1 MAGRAGA
8 TGAPDSVRDEAFM
21 SASVAQI
28 VVTPDGLV
36 AMANRRAEA
45 LFGVPA
51 RDTGQ
56 PFGELDVVC
65 RPLQLRL
72 PIAAV
77 ELDRRVVWMHEVE
90 YERAGAAAVRLDIR
104 LAPLIDVDLRLL
116 GVALS
121 FHDVTAARRLQDEL
135 GRADVRLDLAYEQL
149 RSMNERRETADE
161 ELTCT
166 VEELEIVS
174 EELQSTN
181 EELETLNSELQSAGD
196 ELRLVSDRLRD
207 SSAEL
212 GEANAFLDALLA
224 GLRAGVAVLDR
235 ELVVRVWNRRA
246 EQMWGLRREEAVG
259 RGLHNL
265 DAGLPARRLASMIG
279 EVLRLPVVSG
289 VIGPSRTA
297 LMAAS
302 DRHGHRIDVRV
313 RCVAL
318 APDGVTSGV
327 ILIMEPVGAA
337 A

>member
-1 MAGRAGA
+1 M
-8 TGAPDSVRDEAFM
+8 
-21 SASVAQI
+21 
-28 VVTPDGLV
+28 
-36 AMANRRAEA
+36 
-45 LFGVPA
+45 
-51 RDTGQ
+51 
-56 PFGELDVVC
+56 
-65 RPLQLRL
+65 
-72 PIAAV
+72 
-77 ELDRRVVWMHEVE
+77 
-90 YERAGAAAVRLDIR
+90 
-104 LAPLIDVDLRLL
+104 
-116 GVALS
+116 
-121 FHDVTAARRLQDEL
+121 TAARRLQDEL
-135 GRADVRLDLAYEQL
+135 GRADVRLDVAYEQL

-166 VEELEIVS
+166 VEELEVVS

-246 EQMWGLRREEAVG
+246 EHLWGLRREEAVG

-265 DAGLPARRLASMIG
+265 DAGLPAGRLASMIG

-297 LMAAS
+297 HMAAG

-313 RCVAL
+313 TCVAL

-327 ILIMEPVGAA
+327 MLIMEPVGTAA
-337 A
+337 